1 MNEEQIRDAI
11 RTLAFEMT
19 SSRDLV
25 RLCADYMDIDH
36 NDLYDVYL
44 YLNKLLDE
52 TE

>member
-11 RTLAFEMT
+11 RTLAFEMI
-19 SSRDLV
+19 SSRDLG
-25 RLCADYMDIDH
+25 RLCADYMDIDQ
-36 NDLYDVYL
+36 NDLYDVYM